1 MSPGR
6 REACGPSSP
15 YDALVSGDL
24 PPDQDPPDP
33 FDLHGLGGLGGL
45 GGLFQNLGGGSAK
58 QLAMG
63 IAGEGRS
70 EPNVDPM
77 VRMEYEQLARVAQ
90 LQVENHTGLLVSR
103 SGPLVIEPLTRA
115 GWAGRSVDAF
125 EPLLDQMT
133 RSLHDGIPGEV
144 NLDDLDPDTA
154 ARMPWLEGM
163 LSAMAPMMAGITT
176 GTMVGRLAVRSL
188 GSYDLPIPR
197 TDQQLLVVAPNV
209 EAFAAEWSLPVDD
222 LRLWVCLHEAVHHAL
237 FGIPHVREAV
247 TDLLRRHAGGFR
259 SDPAAL
265 EDSLGR
271 DLSDLFENLDPAA
284 GPEVLADL
292 QRMLDPDTV
301 LGAVRSPEQE
311 ALLPHLE
318 ALVAAIVGY
327 VDHVMDSIGA
337 TLIGNYPMVTE
348 AMRRRRVETSEA
360 DRFVERILGLDLT
373 QQQVDRGSAFVAGI
387 VERAGTDGLGR
398 LWEEA
403 RFLPTPSEI
412 DAPGL
417 WLARIDLPEA

>member
-1 MSPGR
+1 M
-6 REACGPSSP
+6 
-15 YDALVSGDL
+15 
-24 PPDQDPPDP
+24 
-33 FDLHGLGGLGGL
+33 
-45 GGLFQNLGGGSAK
+45 
-58 QLAMG
+58 
-63 IAGEGRS
+63 
-70 EPNVDPM
+70 
-77 VRMEYEQLARVAQ
+77 
-90 LQVENHTGLLVSR
+90 
-103 SGPLVIEPLTRA
+103 
-115 GWAGRSVDAF
+115 
-125 EPLLDQMT
+125 
-133 RSLHDGIPGEV
+133 
-144 NLDDLDPDTA
+144 
-154 ARMPWLEGM
+154 
-163 LSAMAPMMAGITT
+163 
-176 GTMVGRLAVRSL
+176 
-188 GSYDLPIPR
+188 
-197 TDQQLLVVAPNV
+197 APNV

-398 LWEEA
+398 LWVEA
-403 RFLPTPSEI
+403 LRVDQASLIVGVRVNTWM
-412 DAPGL
+412 A
-417 WLARIDLPEA
+417 LAAIVVGAVVTWTGRATRSPAATGTDRITT